1 LNNHI
6 LLLLICLSI
15 IAIILVIP
23 QSLIGTA
30 SAHCFLNEI
39 SGIWK
44 GNDGGTYYIQQDGD
58 RVWWIGASSLK
69 EGTDFSNVFEGQR
82 DNDIITGKWADVPMG
97 KTQSNGELSAVC
109 NYVIGG
115 DDTLTIT
122 SNSGGFGGT
131 VMSKPGTSYV
141 TVNPVLTGFG
151 PNDKKLTLC
160 MYTFIPPSIRFVD
173 ADPNCVEVSSGVSM
187 KFSLKSPGF
196 VDYDIQDRT
205 ALKIGGKSCLGYI
218 YPEQSRECTLT
229 VQK

>member
-1 LNNHI
+1 MNNHI
-6 LLLLICLSI
+6 LLFSICISI

-23 QSLIGTA
+23 QSQTETVRA
-30 SAHCFLNEI
+30 QCFLNEL

-69 EGTDFSNVFEGQR
+69 EGTGFSNVFEGEIE
-82 DNDIITGKWADVPMG
+82 NDIITGKWADVPMG
-97 KTQSNGELSAVC
+97 KTQSNGEISAVC

-131 VMSKPGTSYV
+131 VISKPGTSYV

-151 PNDKKLTLC
+151 PNDKKLTFC
-160 MYTFIPPSIRFVD
+160 MYTFIPPSIGFVD
-173 ADPNCVEVSSGVSM
+173 AEPNCVEVTSGVSM

>member
-1 LNNHI
+1 MGVTPKIWWFGSN
-6 LLLLICLSI
+6 
-15 IAIILVIP
+15 
-23 QSLIGTA
+23 SLGEKA
-30 SAHCFLNEI
+30 
-39 SGIWK
+39 G
-44 GNDGGTYYIQQDGD
+44 
-58 RVWWIGASSLK
+58 
-69 EGTDFSNVFEGQR
+69 FSNVFQGEMKGG
-82 DNDIITGKWADVPMG
+82 DPSGKWIITGKWADVPMG
-97 KTQSNGELSAVC
+97 KTQGSGELSAVC
-109 NYVIGG
+109 NYTIGG

-131 VMSKPGTSYV
+131 MMSKAGTSYV

-151 PNDKKLTLC
+151 PNDKKLKFC
-160 MYTFIPPSIRFVD
+160 MYTFIPPSIGFVD
-173 ADPNCVEVSSGVSM
+173 AEPNCLEVSSGVSM

>member
-1 LNNHI
+1 MNNHVS
-6 LLLLICLSI
+6 LFLICISI
-15 IAIILVIP
+15 IVIIFVIP
-23 QSLIGTA
+23 QSPNGTA
-30 SAHCFLNEI
+30 SAQCFLNEL

-58 RVWWIGASSLK
+58 RVWWIGASSFK
-69 EGTDFSNVFEGQR
+69 EGTGFSNVFEGQR

-97 KTQSNGELSAVC
+97 KTQGSGELSAVC
-109 NYVIGG
+109 NYTIGG

-131 VMSKPGTSYV
+131 MMSKAGTSYV

-151 PNDKKLTLC
+151 PDDKKLTFC
-160 MYTFIPPSIRFVD
+160 MYTFIPPSIGFVD
-173 ADPNCVEVSSGVSM
+173 AEPNCLEVSSGVSM